1 MFHEGSRRRLRRVRV
16 APVSMLPPLHCDP
29 IMLAIAEHACV
40 LSHAPIALTG
50 TAARLRAVT
59 SLPHESY
66 LDSHLDTSLDTCI
79 DAVDDNE
86 RTTA

>member
-1 MFHEGSRRRLRRVRV
+1 MRDTVAMFHEGSRRRRPGRVGV
-16 APVSMLPPLHCDP
+16 GPVSMLPTLHCDP

-66 LDSHLDTSLDTCI
+66 LDCHLDS
-79 DAVDDNE
+79 VDDNE

>member
-1 MFHEGSRRRLRRVRV
+1 MYGRAIGPRRLGRVGV
-16 APVSMLPPLHCDP
+16 APVSMLPLHCDP

-40 LSHAPIALTG
+40 LSHASIALTG

-66 LDSHLDTSLDTCI
+66 LDSHLDTYIET
-79 DAVDDNE
+79 VDDNE